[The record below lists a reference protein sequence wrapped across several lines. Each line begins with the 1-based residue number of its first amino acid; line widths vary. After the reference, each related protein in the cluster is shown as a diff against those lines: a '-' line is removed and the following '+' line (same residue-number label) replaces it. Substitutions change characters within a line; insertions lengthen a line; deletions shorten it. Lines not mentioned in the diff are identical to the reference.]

1 MPESLPSDAP
11 RSSSRDHST
20 LRARLVGHELE
31 NRAIE
36 AELRNAILEREAAD
50 EKGPSPTEAADGSP
64 GSPRRRKALPWLRAG
79 GSPK

>member
-1 MPESLPSDAP
+1 MPEPLPSDAR

-36 AELRNAILEREAAD
+36 AELRDAILEREARD
-50 EKGPSPTEAADGSP
+50 EKDVSPSEADGSS
-64 GSPRRRKALPWLRAG
+64 GSPRRRKALPWWRVG
-79 GSPK
+79 GSPKY

>member
-20 LRARLVGHELE
+20 LRARLVGRTLE

-36 AELRNAILEREAAD
+36 GELRDAILEREARD
-50 EKGPSPTEAADGSP
+50 EKGPSPTEAVGSP
-64 GSPRRRKALPWLRAG
+64 GSPRKRRGLPWLRAG